1 MVFVKTGKN
10 AIHVVEQCAWA
21 LGNVAGEGEDLLD
34 VLLRQGALPPLA
46 RHLASSQLTLART
59 AAWALSNIIK
69 VILPQLSISI
79 RESYI
84 WHFKIF

>member
-1 MVFVKTGKN
+1 MVFVRTGKS

-21 LGNVAGEGEDLLD
+21 LGNVAGEGEDLRD

-69 VILPQLSISI
+69 VILPQLSLSI
-79 RESYI
+79 RESYVLQ
-84 WHFKIF
+84 F